1 VISVHG
7 LRKAFR
13 GQPVLRG
20 VDLEVPTGSIT
31 VIIGRSGGGKS
42 VFLKHLLGLLRPDAG
57 SVVVDGVVLTE
68 LHGSEADQV
77 RQRYGVVFQGGALFD
92 SLTCAGNV
100 AFPLREKTRLG
111 RAEIASR
118 VESALGQVGLAGVG
132 GKYPAEISGGM
143 RKRVAIA
150 RALVTEPEIV
160 FFDEP
165 TTGLDP
171 ILVNTIHR
179 LVRDLHRRHHF
190 TAVMV
195 SHEIP
200 EIFEIADTVAM
211 LHEGRIIEVGPAAAI
226 QASDNP
232 IVQQFIRGEPEPVVA
247 PPNQGGRRW
256 TAGR

>member
-1 VISVHG
+1 MITVVG
-7 LRKAFR
+7 LTKSFGR
-13 GQPVLRG
+13 QPVLRQL
-20 VDLEVPTGSIT
+20 DLEVPTGSVT

-42 VFLKHLLGLLRPDAG
+42 VFLKHLVGLLHPDAG
-57 SVVVDGVVLTE
+57 RVLVDGAEITRLRGRA
-68 LHGSEADQV
+68 LDAI
-77 RQRYGVVFQGGALFD
+77 RRRYGVVFQGGALFD
-92 SLTCAGNV
+92 SMTCADNV
-100 AFPLREKTRLG
+100 AFPLREKLRLR
-111 RAEIASR
+111 RAEVGKR
-118 VESALGQVGLAGVG
+118 VETALAQVGLEGVG
-132 GKYPAEISGGM
+132 EKNPAEISGGM

-179 LVRDLHRRHHF
+179 LIQGLHRKLGF

-211 LHEGRIIEVGPAAAI
+211 LHEGRIVEVGTPAAI
-226 QASDNP
+226 QASTNP
-232 IVQQFIRGEPEPVVA
+232 VVRQFIRGEPS
-247 PPNQGGRRW
+247 
-256 TAGR
+256 TAEAQ